1 MVKQMNLNFVIGLV
15 LLVGGAALL
24 VFGIVGYNDA
34 QSPTIGGI
42 VEKIV
47 KGRSQAETTA
57 IAEMVGGGA
66 AAVVGLVL
74 MLSRGRGKSR

>member
-1 MVKQMNLNFVIGLV
+1 MNLHFFIGLV

-34 QSPTIGGI
+34 QASIGGI

-57 IAEMVGGGA
+57 IAEMAGGGA
-66 AAVVGLVL
+66 AAVIGLVL

>member
-1 MVKQMNLNFVIGLV
+1 VKQMNLNFVLGLV

-34 QSPTIGGI
+34 QASIGGI

-47 KGRSQAETTA
+47 KGRSRAETTA

-66 AAVVGLVL
+66 AAVIGLVL
-74 MLSRGRGKSR
+74 MLARGRGKAR